1 MVKFLPNIKQ
11 KVIRMVNRFGNKVEH
26 LTNAIKVINDLIEDI
41 PSKYTTSEYDE
52 LAIIFQDANKMLV
65 EKLAEL
71 V

>member
-1 MVKFLPNIKQ
+1 MAQKQ
-11 KVIRMVNRFGNKVEH
+11 KAIRMVNRFGNKVEH

-41 PSKYTTSEYDE
+41 PSSYLSGEHEE
-52 LAIIFQDANKMLV
+52 LVIIFQDANKRLV